1 MSVTVA
7 SCKVDMAKVSAAD
20 IQVVQDLMH
29 AVHSKEAPL
38 VGTVDRIL
46 DKLEEVGLSYR
57 AKLLPRQVGA
67 DPSNRDGYGI
77 NAEDVHVI
85 GHDIAFLGWSW
96 KVAWGAVCVEETPGS
111 TAIEDFNIA
120 LAAGSALMPSVT
132 ENSIKYGSLACSHTN
147 MFLRCI
153 ADGVPSEDE
162 YCSEDKVLSVQK
174 IERRDPALAEAVRTG
189 MSWQVLSHTVRTL
202 FPGLD
207 DLIQTARNA
216 PSRVARSEHEV
227 QVMLR
232 IQNLAATAQAAGK
245 DPDWGN
251 IRKAVLKSKPRC
263 SDDVRELCAFVGSCG
278 GGQSGAFVQDLQKC
292 HRACSTSDRIIRGP
306 FFLAVAELMPEEE
319 IPLFKIA
326 LVKAQYTGPKKSVNK
341 AHECEFIKLGDLSKC
356 SGSWKDK
363 VLRAEELMA
372 SARCILDAAGWE
384 KVCTEEQTRT
394 VFLARLDTSLVRWVI
409 GKLDSGILD
418 AKVGSEVV
426 NFFFKDLRGVDST
439 AVAPESAT

>member
-1 MSVTVA
+1 MAMISEA
-7 SCKVDMAKVSAAD
+7 DKKAINDM
-20 IQVVQDLMH
+20 IQ
-29 AVHSKEAPL
+29 AVHAKEAPL

-85 GHDIAFLGWSW
+85 GHDIAHLGWSW

-111 TAIEDFNIA
+111 TAIENFNVA
-120 LAAGSALMPSVT
+120 LAAGSVFMPSVKD
-132 ENSIKYGSLACSHTN
+132 NSIKYGSLACSHAN

-162 YCSEDKVLSVQK
+162 YCSEDKRLSVAK
-174 IERRDPALAEAVRTG
+174 VERRDPALAEAVRTG
-189 MSWQVLSHTVRTL
+189 MSWQVLSHKVRDL

-232 IQNLAATAQAAGK
+232 IQNLAATAQAAGQ

-263 SDDVRELCAFVGSCG
+263 SDDVRELCTFVGSCG
-278 GGQSGAFVQDLQKC
+278 GGQSGAFVQDLYKC
-292 HRACSTSDRIIRGP
+292 HRACSTSDRIVRGP
-306 FFLAVAELMPEEE
+306 FFLAVAELTPEEE

-326 LVKAQYTGPKKSVNK
+326 LVKTQYTCPKKSVNR
-341 AHECEFIKLGDLSKC
+341 AHECDFVKVGELTKC
-356 SGSWKDK
+356 SGAWKAN

-372 SARCILDAAGWE
+372 SARSTLEAAEWE
-384 KVCTEEQTRT
+384 NSRRTRAVRCSSPSWTHCWSAGSWVSSTRT
-394 VFLARLDTSLVRWVI
+394 FWIPSSARTS
-409 GKLDSGILD
+409 
-418 AKVGSEVV
+418 
-426 NFFFKDLRGVDST
+426 
-439 AVAPESAT
+439 